1 MKQVKCDLEKKMQ
14 DLGKKSR
21 EDRIENGEK
30 DDFKCRTINE
40 KLCPFMSTPEADRA
54 CTQQCKFYRAKKKGY
69 ECPFSELSCISFNL
83 NKTLKH
89 LSN

>member
-1 MKQVKCDLEKKMQ
+1 MKNLKKEFKKRAADLKKEV
-14 DLGKKSR
+14 GK
-21 EDRIENGEK
+21 DRMNNKEENN
-30 DDFKCRTINE
+30 FKCQTTSE
-40 KLCPFMSTPEADRA
+40 KICPFMSTPEVDCA
-54 CTQQCKFYRAKKKGY
+54 CTSRCKFYRAKKKGY